1 MQQIGVVGLSYR
13 HVGVDEVARFSV
25 PKTEVV
31 ARLPALREALGV
43 SEVFYVGTC
52 NRVEILFSMPD
63 GAPAGD
69 ARREVFRALIGR
81 EPVGG
86 EATRILRAWTGEA
99 AVEHLFLVTCGLD
112 SAQAGEQEIAAQIR
126 LAWEAARSAHVCG
139 HTLDKLLREALSMA
153 HRVHKLEANVRTPSL
168 ADLAADRVIRHFNGK
183 PATVALVGVSPMTK
197 RCGMI
202 LHRAGIPLLIVN
214 RTLQSAEEYAAT
226 VGGRAVQLDQ
236 FRENPSEVGA
246 LVLAAGGGEPVLDGS
261 SLPKIA
267 KAAGARTP
275 LLLDF
280 GVPPNADPDATRA
293 AGIARV
299 GMDDLIQAAQE
310 RRLSQ
315 LMRLAPVRAAIDER
329 LNRLRG
335 ELATR
340 AIGRRLADLRG
351 TFEQI
356 AAEEAERAL
365 AEELSNLDAGQ
376 RELLQRFASTVAR
389 RLAHLPLAGLSAAA
403 AHAGT
408 DAVDAFFREAK
419 LRRSGNGDATAADAS
434 DATGRQHRLDAGS
447 LAADAGTGRWRVEGG
462 ARDSD
467 AADVGNQQDAPGA
480 EATRR
485 LAALASRTLATD
497 TGSHRWPPD
506 SAAGD
511 AADTLAVTAA
521 PMRSS
526 WAKD

>member
-1 MQQIGVVGLSYR
+1 MHQIGVVGLSYR

-25 PKTEVV
+25 PKTEIA
-31 ARLPALREALGV
+31 ARLPALRDALGV
-43 SEVFYVGTC
+43 SEVFYVSTC
-52 NRVEILFSMPD
+52 NRVEVLFSMAD

-69 ARREVFRALIGR
+69 ARQGVFRALIGR
-81 EPVGG
+81 EAKGG

-126 LAWEAARSAHVCG
+126 LAWETARGVQVCG
-139 HTLDKLLREALSMA
+139 PTLDKLLSEALSMA
-153 HRVHKLEANVRTPSL
+153 NRVHKLEANVRSPSL
-168 ADLAADRVIRHFNGK
+168 ADLAADRVVRHFNGK
-183 PATVALVGVSPMTK
+183 PATVALIGVSPMTR

-202 LHRAGIPLLIVN
+202 LHRAGIPLLVVN
-214 RTLQSAEEYAAT
+214 RTVQAAEEFAET
-226 VGGRAVQLDQ
+226 VGGRAMQLDQ
-236 FRENPSEVGA
+236 FRENPPALGA
-246 LVLAAGGGEPVLDGS
+246 LVLAAGGSEPVLDRAA
-261 SLPKIA
+261 LAKITQ
-267 KAAGARTP
+267 AASVVPPPPAEILKTPATLTP

-310 RRLSQ
+310 QRLSQ

-356 AAEEAERAL
+356 AAEEADRAL
-365 AEELSNLDAGQ
+365 AEELSDLDDGQ

-389 RLAHLPLAGLSAAA
+389 RLAHLPLAGLRAAA
-403 AHAGT
+403 AHAST
-408 DAVDAFFREAK
+408 DAVDAFFREAR
-419 LRRSGNGDATAADAS
+419 LRRPSNGDAVATHPPDALDAA
-434 DATGRQHRLDAGS
+434 GRQ
-447 LAADAGTGRWRVEGG
+447 
-462 ARDSD
+462 
-467 AADVGNQQDAPGA
+467 N
-480 EATRR
+480 
-485 LAALASRTLATD
+485 
-497 TGSHRWPPD
+497 
-506 SAAGD
+506 
-511 AADTLAVTAA
+511 
-521 PMRSS
+521 
-526 WAKD
+526 K